1 MAKPMKQCEHP
12 GCRTLVA
19 YDTRYCEKHRK
30 ITNKWR
36 YHKRMYDS
44 DESKYQQFYKSSAW
58 RKLSRRFLESNPVCV
73 QCYQDGVIRKAD
85 VVDHVIEIKDDWSRR
100 LDESNLQPLC
110 YRHHNR
116 KTRLAREQREQQTK

>member
-1 MAKPMKQCEHP
+1 
-12 GCRTLVA
+12 
-19 YDTRYCEKHRK
+19 
-30 ITNKWR
+30 
-36 YHKRMYDS
+36 MYDS
-44 DESKYQQFYKSSAW
+44 DESRYQQFYKSSAW

-116 KTRLAREQREQQTK
+116 KTGLVREQRKQQTK

>member
-19 YDTRYCEKHRK
+19 YG
-30 ITNKWR
+30 R

-116 KTRLAREQREQQTK
+116 KTGLVREQRKQPTK